1 MNDLLR
7 QPGWVEG
14 FSLKDR
20 WATRYA
26 YCFRLAENWRG
37 GDQGQREWINT
48 KSIMELT
55 SGQRPEHEGKA
66 IILDSNLFLKSTYY
80 FKMTSIASLPLDLHF
95 LSHKR
100 E

>member
-26 YCFRLAENWRG
+26 YCFRLAENWREET
-37 GDQGQREWINT
+37 RV
-48 KSIMELT
+48 
-55 SGQRPEHEGKA
+55 SGNG
-66 IILDSNLFLKSTYY
+66 
-80 FKMTSIASLPLDLHF
+80 
-95 LSHKR
+95 
-100 E
+100 